1 MEKRGMRQGS
11 EGRKDRGIAV
21 QQAFISV
28 KELNEAIL
36 LRALVR
42 LADYGTATADL

>member
-1 MEKRGMRQGS
+1 MRQGS